1 MESAEGSAAV
11 CAEGV
16 TVLVPSFNEENG
28 IGQVVEGVR
37 RALVEEAGYGA
48 ERVEVLVVDDGST
61 DATAVR
67 AVEAGA
73 TVVRHPSNLG
83 YGAAIKTGLR
93 KARHETILLM
103 DGDGTYPAE
112 AAPRLLQALERCD
125 MAVGSRTGAKVQIPM
140 ERRPA
145 KWLLNR
151 FAEYLAAR
159 RIPDLNSGMRAFR
172 RSDAM
177 RFLGLYPSGF
187 SFSTTITLAY
197 LSSDLVVEYVP
208 IDYHVRVG
216 RSKLRPVRDTGRL
229 FLTVVRCTLFFNP
242 LRVCVP
248 LAAVLMAAAAFVLA
262 VPRDA
267 HGNVFDG
274 TVSILTVCAIQ
285 VVLVGL
291 LADLMARSR

>member
-1 MESAEGSAAV
+1 MEHAEWSGRAMAA
-11 CAEGV
+11 GV
-16 TVLVPSFNEENG
+16 TVLVPSFNEEDG
-28 IGQVVEGVR
+28 IARVVEGVR
-37 RALVEEAGYGA
+37 RALLEGTGRRA
-48 ERVEVLVVDDGST
+48 EDVEVLVVDDGST
-61 DATAVR
+61 DATVSR
-67 AVEAGA
+67 AIGAGA
-73 TVVRHPSNLG
+73 TVVRHPTNLG

-93 KARHETILLM
+93 KARHETILLI
-103 DGDGTYPAE
+103 DGDGTYPTE
-112 AAPRLLQALERCD
+112 AAETLLRALDRCD
-125 MAVGSRTGAKVQIPM
+125 MAVGARTGAKVSIPM

-151 FAEYLAAR
+151 FAEYLAER

-172 RSDAM
+172 RRDAL

-197 LSSDLVVEYVP
+197 LSSDLLVEYVP
-208 IDYHVRVG
+208 INYHVRVG
-216 RSKLRPVRDTGRL
+216 RSKLRPLRDTGRL

-248 LAAVLMAAAAFVLA
+248 LAVVLMAAAAFVLA

-291 LADLMARSR
+291 LADLMARNR

>member
-1 MESAEGSAAV
+1 M
-11 CAEGV
+11 
-16 TVLVPSFNEENG
+16 VPSFNEEDG

-37 RALVEEAGYGA
+37 RALVEGAGWQPA
-48 ERVEVLVVDDGST
+48 DVEVLVVDDGST
-61 DATAVR
+61 DATAAR
-67 AVEAGA
+67 AAAAGA
-73 TVVRHPSNLG
+73 TVVRHPENLG

-93 KARHETILLM
+93 KARHEIILLI
-103 DGDGTYPAE
+103 DGDGTYPAD
-112 AAPRLLQALERCD
+112 AAAGLVSALERCD
-125 MAVGSRTGAKVQIPM
+125 MAVGSRTGANVRIPV

-151 FAEYLAAR
+151 FAEYLVGQ

-172 RSDAM
+172 RSDAE

-197 LSSDLVVEYVP
+197 MSSDLVVEYVP

-242 LRVCVP
+242 LRVCMP
-248 LAAVLMAAAAFVLA
+248 LAVLLMAAAAFVLA